1 MGFSLGLQLV
11 KTGKDPF
18 RFLLTAVEAQ
28 ETPRFGK
35 PGFFGATSHMHVWS
49 WLNPPQ
55 TLHPPATPSSY
66 TLHRRSEWKR
76 RERTHSLP
84 RGGNVFSQAVSCL
97 AAPARV
103 QCEPSVSPTAIW
115 SGASAPPNPAPP
127 CSSRTSTPTSTLML
141 TYSSECDCLVRRTT
155 PDAHARTHPSAR
167 TPPHATPPHA
177 TPHALTLI
185 RSRLQSPVSWGH
197 TTAFYHSFLPQLST
211 AHSHA
216 LSTVHNHERNKAVS
230 HF

>member
-1 MGFSLGLQLV
+1 MCGLGSY
-11 KTGKDPF
+11 P
-18 RFLLTAVEAQ
+18 RVE
-28 ETPRFGK
+28 
-35 PGFFGATSHMHVWS
+35 
-49 WLNPPQ
+49 PPAN
-55 TLHPPATPSSY
+55 ATPSSY

-155 PDAHARTHPSAR
+155 PDAPARTHLRTHPSAR
-167 TPPHATPPHA
+167 HPPARNPARTHTHSF
-177 TPHALTLI
+177 TLTISCL
-185 RSRLQSPVSWGH
+185 VETH
-197 TTAFYHSFLPQLST
+197 HSFLPQLST
-211 AHSHA
+211 TAFYRPQPCTFYRSQPRA
-216 LSTVHNHERNKAVS
+216 
-230 HF
+230 